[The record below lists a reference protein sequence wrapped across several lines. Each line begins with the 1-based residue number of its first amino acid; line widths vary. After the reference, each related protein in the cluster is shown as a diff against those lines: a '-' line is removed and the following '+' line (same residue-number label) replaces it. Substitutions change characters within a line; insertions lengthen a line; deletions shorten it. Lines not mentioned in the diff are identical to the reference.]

1 MEVYIGIDWSE
12 QKHDVLFMNPA
23 GQTMLSF
30 QMAHDQEGFLQLEA
44 ARQELAVSTDDCLI
58 GIETAHNLV
67 VDFLWAWGYQQV
79 YVLPPSAVNRSRGR
93 FKQSRARTDQS
104 DAWLIA
110 DLLRTEQHN
119 FHPWYPDSPL
129 TRQIRA
135 QVSLVLS
142 LTRESWR
149 LANQLR
155 AVLLRY
161 YPAAL
166 QVFSRLDAL
175 IALEFIRAYPT
186 PQAAADLSLQ
196 EFRTFAR
203 QHRYPRPDNLPK
215 CFARLQ
221 ANYPQ
226 GDPATVMAF
235 QSSAVQLAGL
245 LIQVL
250 RSKQDSLNQLQDLF
264 WQHPDAEIY
273 HSLPGAGE
281 LLEPALLAKF
291 GDDRRRFP
299 APAVVQALAGTC
311 PVTDIS
317 GKRKRIYFRRAC
329 DHDFRHITQQWAK
342 ASLSTS
348 DWAAVYYQQARL
360 RGQSNNHALRC
371 LANRWLAILWRLWQD
386 RSTYDEGY
394 HMQQRLLHSKPR

>member
-30 QMAHDQEGFLQLEA
+30 QMAHHRDGFLQLEE
-44 ARQELAVSTDDCLI
+44 ARQELAVSTDHCLI

-67 VDFLWAWGYQQV
+67 IDFLWAWGYYQV
-79 YVLPPSAVNRSRGR
+79 YELPPSAVNRGRDR

-104 DAWLIA
+104 DAWVIA
-110 DLLRTEQHN
+110 DLLRTDLPN

-135 QVSLVLS
+135 QVGLVLS
-142 LTRESWR
+142 LTRESLR
-149 LANQLR
+149 LSNQLR

-161 YPAAL
+161 YPTAL
-166 QVFSRLDAL
+166 RVFSGLDAF
-175 IALEFIRAYPT
+175 ITLEFVRTYPN
-186 PQAAADLSLQ
+186 PQAAVTLSLQ
-196 EFRTFAR
+196 EFRTFAQ

-226 GDPATVMAF
+226 TDPATVIAF
-235 QSSAVQLAGL
+235 QSTAVQLAGL

-250 RSKQDSLNQLQDLF
+250 RAKQDTLNQLQDLF
-264 WQHPDAEIY
+264 WQHPDCEIY
-273 HSLPGAGE
+273 HSLPGAGD
-281 LLEPALLAKF
+281 LLEPALLAHF

-299 APAVVQALAGTC
+299 TPAVVQALAGTC
-311 PVTDIS
+311 PVTDAS
-317 GKRKRIYFRRAC
+317 GKRRRIYFRLAC
-329 DHDFRHITQQWAK
+329 DHDFRYITQQWAR
-342 ASLSTS
+342 ASRKES

-360 RGQSNNHALRC
+360 RGHSKSHALRC

-386 RSTYDEGY
+386 RSTYDEAY
-394 HMQQRLLHSKPR
+394 HQQQRLLHSRPR